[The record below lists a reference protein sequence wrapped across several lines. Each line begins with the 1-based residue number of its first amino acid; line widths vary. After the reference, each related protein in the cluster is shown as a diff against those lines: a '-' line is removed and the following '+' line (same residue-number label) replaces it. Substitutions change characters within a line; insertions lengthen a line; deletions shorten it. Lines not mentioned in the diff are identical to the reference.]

1 MKFFVTSKTMM
12 RRGGQW
18 VTLEGDGTVSRTMFE
33 TADEVTPEEMPT
45 AHEGRAFLRA
55 GYQHPLTPAV
65 AEAAQVAADRRIGGI
80 IDKPD
85 PPAPKVNKGA
95 PVHTLTTA
103 LRRID
108 ELQAQVDELLAL
120 VANLQVTL
128 DDLVTGKPKVKP
140 AAARKDAANAP

>member
-18 VTLEGDGTVSRTMFE
+18 VTLDGDGMVSRSMFE
-33 TADEVTPEEMPT
+33 TADEVTAEEMPT

-65 AEAAQVAADRRIGGI
+65 AEAAKVAVDRRFGGI
-80 IDKPD
+80 MEKPD
-85 PPAPKVNKGA
+85 PPAPKVNKA
-95 PVHTLTTA
+95 ATVPTLPTA

-108 ELQAQVDELLAL
+108 EMQAQVDELLAH
-120 VANLQVTL
+120 VADLQVTV
-128 DDLVTGKPKVKP
+128 DEMSAGKAKSKP
-140 AAARKDAANAP
+140 RAR